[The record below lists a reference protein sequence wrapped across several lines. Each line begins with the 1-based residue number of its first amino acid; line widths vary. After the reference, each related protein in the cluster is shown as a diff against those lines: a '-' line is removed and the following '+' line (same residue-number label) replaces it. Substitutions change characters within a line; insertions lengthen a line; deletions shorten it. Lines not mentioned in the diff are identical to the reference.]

1 MYWSCLERIIA
12 VQTLGRGF
20 VVVGG
25 GGVMC
30 VPTGPACRESSPFSF
45 FFFFVCVCVCVCV
58 FFFFFFF
65 FFFFDL
71 NGLTILFCFLFL
83 T

>member
-12 VQTLGRGF
+12 VQALGRGF
-20 VVVGG
+20 VGGGGG

-45 FFFFVCVCVCVCV
+45 VFV
-58 FFFFFFF
+58 
-65 FFFFDL
+65 
-71 NGLTILFCFLFL
+71 FLI
-83 T
+83 

>member
-45 FFFFVCVCVCVCV
+45 FWFV
-58 FFFFFFF
+58 
-65 FFFFDL
+65 FDL
-71 NGLTILFCFLFL
+71 NGLTINLY
-83 T
+83 